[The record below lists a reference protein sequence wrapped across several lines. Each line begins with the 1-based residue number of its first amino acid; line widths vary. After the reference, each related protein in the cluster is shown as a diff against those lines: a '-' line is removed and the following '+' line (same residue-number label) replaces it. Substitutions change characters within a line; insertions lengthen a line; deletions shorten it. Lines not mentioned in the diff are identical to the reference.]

1 MITLQF
7 ARALFAFMIF
17 GAFTDLQLA
26 LFSALPGPLANLY
39 NQTFIRHYGIEL
51 DVTALSSIPT
61 LVSVSTAIGIL
72 SSVVWILPLMDS
84 RGRKFVAVQLR
95 FLLGITSCAFQGFGG
110 WLGSAELFVVGQ
122 LLLGLSIPIKLVV
135 VTLFVTECAPDKHRG
150 FASVALHLGD
160 MLASLLMYWMCL
172 PSVLGSNSAWP
183 IVPGIAS
190 IMCILMYLFTVSI
203 PDSPKWLVRH
213 GDKAGAAKAMR
224 FYHGEGE
231 NPDKAMTSLCLETH
245 LTTNK
250 NLSIR
255 EAWHDETIKEAMKVI
270 MILQLMFTISPVPLE
285 RAYSV
290 VIHTSV
296 GFSVEQSLMLSWM
309 STLLVTPLTFLS
321 TFAIDKFGRRPVVF
335 IAASIMFLKIL
346 VMFTAQLLVFFTS
359 PSWVTMAMATANEFA
374 SDLISCTGAGAVA
387 SLLIAELIPPAAR
400 VAVSQVLLFVPL
412 ASTIPIMTSFPVMNA
427 LFAPAI
433 YIPMLICQPF
443 LIGYLI
449 RNLPETK
456 QLPVYEIVH
465 NFEEEVRSRAN
476 TRQSISERTPLLK
489 SRAGSVRST
498 TGAHVNA

>member
-51 DVTALSSIPT
+51 DVTA
-61 LVSVSTAIGIL
+61 
-72 SSVVWILPLMDS
+72 
-84 RGRKFVAVQLR
+84 

-135 VTLFVTECAPDKHRG
+135 VTLFVTECAPDEHRG

-160 MLASLLMYWMCL
+160 MLASLL
-172 PSVLGSNSAWP
+172 
-183 IVPGIAS
+183 
-190 IMCILMYLFTVSI
+190 MCILMYLFTVSI

-213 GDKAGAAKAMR
+213 GDKAGAAEAMR

-309 STLLVTPLTFLS
+309 STLLMTPLTFLS

-335 IAASIMFLKIL
+335 IASSIMFLKIL
-346 VMFTAQLLVFFTS
+346 VMFTAQLLVYVTS
-359 PSWVTMAMATANEFA
+359 PSWVTMVMATANEFA
-374 SDLISCTGAGAVA
+374 SDLITCTGAGAVA

-400 VAVSQVLLFVPL
+400 VAVSQ
-412 ASTIPIMTSFPVMNA
+412 AS
-427 LFAPAI
+427 AI
-433 YIPMLICQPF
+433 ICST
-443 LIGYLI
+443 G
-449 RNLPETK
+449 
-456 QLPVYEIVH
+456 VH
-465 NFEEEVRSRAN
+465 NTDNDVIPGDECAFCASYLHSHAYLSTVPDRLSYQAN

-498 TGAHVNA
+498 TGVHVNA